1 MGNLM
6 SSLGYLLNKHRA
18 DSKELMESVAGGTR
32 AALCD
37 NNLLQIS
44 CWDKNWAYIIVMK
57 FGM

>member
-1 MGNLM
+1 M
-6 SSLGYLLNKHRA
+6 SSLGYSLNKHRA

-32 AALCD
+32 GALCD

-44 CWDKNWAYIIVMK
+44 CWDKHWAYIIVMK